1 MLKGLN
7 ENLPT
12 SVCVCV
18 CVCDNKQII
27 TSCLYLTH
35 SPEGHIEIHIAR
47 GNNKNTTVEWQLVC
61 NVTNGANI
69 AYNKEEIFFLEN

>member
-12 SVCVCV
+12 SGCVCV
-18 CVCDNKQII
+18 CVI
-27 TSCLYLTH
+27 TSKLLHLAYTSL

-69 AYNKEEIFFLEN
+69 A